1 MASTFWRKLWGDG
14 CLLPRKILRKRRQT
28 PEFVRQE
35 SWRYVR
41 LRTGYRR
48 PRGKDS
54 RMRLQKSGSPPLA
67 KIGYGSPSKYR
78 GLHPSG
84 YRDVLVSSVAELE
97 VLKPEKDAV
106 RISSRLG
113 LKKKLE
119 VYEAARAKGLK
130 VLNPPAKAGGG

>member
-1 MASTFWRKLWGDG
+1 MK
-14 CLLPRKILRKRRQT
+14 LPRRVLKKRRTT

-54 RMRLQKSGSPPLA
+54 RMRLQKRGAPPVVR
-67 KIGYGSPSKYR
+67 IGYGSPETFR

-84 YRDVLVSSVAELE
+84 YRDVVVSSLSQ
-97 VLKPEKDAV
+97 LNNLSPDRDAV
-106 RISSRLG
+106 RLSGGLGGRLRTQI
-113 LKKKLE
+113 
-119 VYEAARAKGLK
+119 YEAAVEKGFK
-130 VLNPPAKAGGG
+130 VLNPPVKTEESKA